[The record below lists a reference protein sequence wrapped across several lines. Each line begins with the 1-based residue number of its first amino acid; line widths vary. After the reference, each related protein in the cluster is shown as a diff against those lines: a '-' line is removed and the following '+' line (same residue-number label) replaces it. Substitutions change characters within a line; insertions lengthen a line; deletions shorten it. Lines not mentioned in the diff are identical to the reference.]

1 MLKETILT
9 IEDKD
14 SPDYGK
20 TFKIK
25 QAPVLAFE
33 KILNR
38 LIGSINIEVKNNIK
52 ESIDTKKITIDHN
65 ITEELLTKDI
75 LNYLYF
81 VNKELNQDIQLI
93 NNRVDDIIEDINT
106 LILLQKEFFSINMV
120 FTKLV
125 DSLLAKTTIKK

>member
-1 MLKETILT
+1 MLKETTLT

-14 SPDYGK
+14 NPDYGK

-38 LIGSINIEVKNNIK
+38 LIGSISIEVKN
-52 ESIDTKKITIDHN
+52 IDTKKITIDHN

-93 NNRVDDIIEDINT
+93 NNRADDIIEDINT
-106 LILLQKEFFSINMV
+106 LILLQKEFFNTNMV

-125 DSLLAKTTIKK
+125 DSLITKKQ

>member
-1 MLKETILT
+1 ML
-9 IEDKD
+9 
-14 SPDYGK
+14 
-20 TFKIK
+20 
-25 QAPVLAFE
+25 VFE

-38 LIGSINIEVKNNIK
+38 LVGSLSIELKNIKDMDMRKINI
-52 ESIDTKKITIDHN
+52 DPN

-93 NNRVDDIIEDINT
+93 NNRIDDIIEDINT

-125 DSLLAKTTIKK
+125 DSLLTKVKKQ